1 MQCPAASFWLKRA
14 LAETAN
20 RDPVDSL
27 NDCEVLLEILKAECE
42 TACGLA
48 SLEQPDAAPRGWGS
62 IEPDS
67 TALENRQAELGLE
80 LAQILGLRRDCD
92 HEDRWATGWG
102 TKTNLGLFL
111 TVARFIEQGG
121 I

>member
-42 TACGLA
+42 TA
-48 SLEQPDAAPRGWGS
+48 AAPRGW
-62 IEPDS
+62 
-67 TALENRQAELGLE
+67 A
-80 LAQILGLRRDCD
+80 
-92 HEDRWATGWG
+92 
-102 TKTNLGLFL
+102 
-111 TVARFIEQGG
+111 FIEAEKEKGV
-121 I
+121 